1 MPEANDMRIHW
12 IHLLICLHLVTSANT
27 QEMEFF
33 TKFKLS
39 VLEDKDYCA
48 IVIDVEDFNY
58 DWYDFI
64 EGTNY
69 ISANSSD
76 DCWSILRIKRMAT
89 LGLKTLSCDLRYQYI
104 KNPSETL
111 MFLNEPQVDV
121 YGILTEDFFQAFPCI
136 WKDQPY
142 FFVATK
148 MATGLLVQE
157 VQIYARKIV
166 DVSQWKSI
174 NDRRSDFEGAQIIA
188 HIDGQNYPSYNRYN
202 QELSILFANHF
213 NFTLLLTEPDNYGIK
228 LDNGSF
234 TGSVH
239 QLQENLIDIV
249 MAEMFHTSER
259 LEVTVAAFP
268 SAIETGYQ
276 IFYWKNTEYKF
287 IFGQIFHIDLWIFLL
302 ITIPILSIYLL
313 IALQMHYSI

>member
-12 IHLLICLHLVTSANT
+12 IHLLICLHLITSAIT

-89 LGLKTLSCDLRYQYI
+89 LGFKTLSCDLRYQYI

-157 VQIYARKIV
+157 VVREE
-166 DVSQWKSI
+166 DNWSSI
-174 NDRRSDFEGAQIIA
+174 QERTRR
-188 HIDGQNYPSYNRYN
+188 
-202 QELSILFANHF
+202 
-213 NFTLLLTEPDNYGIK
+213 
-228 LDNGSF
+228 
-234 TGSVH
+234 
-239 QLQENLIDIV
+239 
-249 MAEMFHTSER
+249 
-259 LEVTVAAFP
+259 
-268 SAIETGYQ
+268 
-276 IFYWKNTEYKF
+276 
-287 IFGQIFHIDLWIFLL
+287 
-302 ITIPILSIYLL
+302 
-313 IALQMHYSI
+313 